1 MAQVEIIKPN
11 LISKSVNTIKRI
23 LKRVCA
29 YCRVSTDSEE
39 QLNSYES
46 QIEHYGEFIKSNPD
60 WEFVGIYADEGISGT
75 QVKNRCEFQ
84 RMIDD
89 ALNGKIDMIIAKSIS
104 RFARNTLDTLKYCR
118 ILREKNIDVYFEKEN
133 IHTIDLD
140 SEMFLTFYSAFAQ
153 GESESTSQNVK
164 MGIRAM
170 MKRGEFVGKAESYG
184 FKWNKELKTLEV
196 FEEQAEVVRM
206 IFNWYADGIGTRT
219 IANRL
224 NEKGYKSYT
233 GKNFTQQG
241 VREMISNEKY
251 VGDLRMQKYYT
262 VSPITHKKQRN
273 YGEKE
278 QYYVKD
284 HHTPIVSREVWNK
297 CQEILS
303 KRSRKIIPDGKS
315 HSSKFTN
322 KYPFSSK
329 IECGICGTNYSHRVS
344 GKLKSG
350 KQNVYWSCYH
360 KVVNKDN
367 CPESLTLR
375 ENVLEEIFVQIY
387 NSVITKRHKTKDKLL
402 MAIKDTLSEDDSK
415 IKLDKLYKDKD
426 TLQKRLSN
434 LIDLKLDNIENKDAY
449 NEKEKEINEQ
459 LKIINSKIN
468 EYEMIKDT
476 NDKMTKQLKEIES
489 IISESEKPLK
499 EFDRTCFERFF
510 DKIIVGVVDENGN
523 INPNVIRFILKLG
536 GDYIGKYNKETNRID
551 DVSFVMGN
559 RIMPSRCRNYARTL

>member
-11 LISKSVNTIKRI
+11 LITESVNTIRKSI
-23 LKRVCA
+23 KRVCA

-46 QIEHYGEFIKSNPD
+46 QIEHYSEYIKSNSD
-60 WEFVGIYADEGISGT
+60 WKFVGIYADEGISGT
-75 QVKNRCEFQ
+75 QVKNRTEFQ

-118 ILREKNIDVYFEKEN
+118 DLRAKNIDVFFEKEN
-133 IHTIDLD
+133 LHTMDLE

-170 MKRGEFVGKAESYG
+170 MKRGEFVGKAECFGY
-184 FKWNKELKTLEV
+184 KWNKELKTLEV
-196 FEEQAEVVRM
+196 YEEQAEVVRQ

-219 IANRL
+219 IANKL
-224 NEKGYKSYT
+224 NEKGYKTYT

-251 VGDLRMQKYYT
+251 VGDLLCQKYY
-262 VSPITHKKQRN
+262 VISPITHKKQRN

-278 QYYVKD
+278 QYYVRN
-284 HHTPIVSREVWNK
+284 HHTPIISREVWDK

-303 KRSRKIIPDGKS
+303 KRSEKIIPEGKS

-322 KYPFSSK
+322 KYAFSSK
-329 IECGICGTNYSHRVS
+329 IECGICGTNYARRVS
-344 GKLKSG
+344 GKKKDG
-350 KQNVYWSCYH
+350 TQNVYWSCYH
-360 KVVNKDN
+360 KVVNKKN
-367 CPESLTLR
+367 CPHSITLR
-375 ENVLEEIFVQIY
+375 EEILEEMFIQVY
-387 NSVITKRHKTKDKLL
+387 NAVITKRHKTKDKLL
-402 MAIKDTLSEDDSK
+402 NAIKDTLTEDDSK
-415 IKLDKLYKDKD
+415 SKLDKLYKERD

-449 NEKEKEINEQ
+449 NDKEREINEE
-459 LKIINSKIN
+459 LKVLNHKID
-468 EYEMIKDT
+468 EYESIKDS
-476 NDKMTKQLKEIES
+476 NNKMLKQLKQIES
-489 IISESEKPLK
+489 IILDSEKPLK
-499 EFDRTCFERFF
+499 EFDKTCFDRVF
-510 DKIIVGVVDENGN
+510 DKIIIGEIDENGN
-523 INPNVIRFILKLG
+523 INPNAIRFILKIG
-536 GDYIGKYNKETNRID
+536 GDYIGNYNEKTNCID
-551 DVSFVMGN
+551 DVSFVTGK
-559 RIMPSRCRNYARTL
+559 RNLLP